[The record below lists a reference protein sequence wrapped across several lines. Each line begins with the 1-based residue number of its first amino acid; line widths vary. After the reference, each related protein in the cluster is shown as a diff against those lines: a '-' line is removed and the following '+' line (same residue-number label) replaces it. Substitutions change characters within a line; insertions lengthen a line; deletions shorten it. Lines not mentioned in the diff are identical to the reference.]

1 MELNN
6 KLNQL
11 EEVKRLL
18 KNDFVGLDSQIDK
31 IIDNIKIWYCMPELL
46 THPVIINL
54 WGMTGTG
61 KTDLVRKLANYLDF
75 SSKLLEIQMDT
86 DLDCGWQRVSTLK
99 KALQYS
105 DIEEGERG
113 IVLLDE
119 FQRFNSKNLLTGDD
133 IEHERYNDVW
143 MLLSDGKFNIGASRT
158 QSEIDEFIFEEEEI
172 IKRHKKESKEENDDG
187 DAKEYLEKGVGIY
200 RAKFLKK
207 LLRLK
212 TSIRE
217 IAGMTPVQVVE
228 LCKKS
233 HTDSSTYNNSN
244 YSKCL
249 IFVCGNLDGAYS
261 MASEV
266 ADADLDADILH
277 KYSKRINLVTVKKSL
292 FDLFKPEQVA
302 RFGNNHI
309 IYPCLNSSN
318 YKQIIR
324 RCVDK
329 FKEGVKD
336 NIGSTFTYNDK
347 VVDIFYKNF
356 VFPSQGVR
364 PVISG
369 INSFLSKV
377 LPPLFF
383 DAINNHNNATVELDA
398 VNKEIRAYI
407 DGSSKIVNYD
417 FDLETIKKQIPLSKR
432 TMFGVHEAGHTLVYA
447 LLFKRAPRQINTEIT
462 NFDGA
467 YVVPDVIFY
476 TKRSYLDAIKVYLA
490 GLAAEEIVFGDMQ
503 RSIGCGNDI
512 SKATN
517 NASLLVRYYGMDGLI
532 GKYCP
537 ETEQGVSTSGI
548 TDFDK
553 TNSKVET
560 ILENAHKDVL
570 KMINDNRHLLKKI
583 SDELLNV
590 KSMNGKDFFNLMKN
604 DIPDLTYSDPL
615 EIDLA
620 EEVVYDY
627 SQKYQQFK
635 TTSEK

>member
-1 MELNN
+1 
-6 KLNQL
+6 
-11 EEVKRLL
+11 
-18 KNDFVGLDSQIDK
+18 
-31 IIDNIKIWYCMPELL
+31 
-46 THPVIINL
+46 
-54 WGMTGTG
+54 
-61 KTDLVRKLANYLDF
+61 
-75 SSKLLEIQMDT
+75 
-86 DLDCGWQRVSTLK
+86 
-99 KALQYS
+99 
-105 DIEEGERG
+105 
-113 IVLLDE
+113 
-119 FQRFNSKNLLTGDD
+119 
-133 IEHERYNDVW
+133 
-143 MLLSDGKFNIGASRT
+143 
-158 QSEIDEFIFEEEEI
+158 
-172 IKRHKKESKEENDDG
+172 
-187 DAKEYLEKGVGIY
+187 
-200 RAKFLKK
+200 
-207 LLRLK
+207 
-212 TSIRE
+212 
-217 IAGMTPVQVVE
+217 
-228 LCKKS
+228 
-233 HTDSSTYNNSN
+233 
-244 YSKCL
+244 
-249 IFVCGNLDGAYS
+249 